1 MKKAI
6 FTALLVAI
14 TSIALAQSHNITSAA
29 ILLQQYNSE
38 KDISVQALKI
48 KEAKDFIDQAF
59 VNESTSNDPKMWN
72 YRAPIYLQ
80 IALKEPSLD
89 EDAILKATEA
99 HIKSLQKDEKGRVI
113 VRKWT
118 TEEDILAGLIQC
130 GYKLFNVAIDKYNAK
145 DYTGALKYYNA
156 IFDIIPLDAEDQLKR
171 GNITKETILYNSF
184 FASSKMKD
192 NATSKKLLQQL
203 IDINFNEPAIY
214 IHMSNVFLEDKNT
227 DKALEYLKLGRDMFE
242 GDQSLINTEINLYIQ
257 LGRTSE
263 LIEKLGEAI
272 ALDSEN
278 DLLYFNRGT
287 IYDQEGDFVNA
298 EKDYKASLAI
308 NPDAFGTNYNL
319 GALYF
324 NAGVAINNKA
334 NDTSNNKQFEKLK
347 KEAEASFAKALP
359 FLETAYE
366 LNGEDK
372 NTLLSL
378 KQLYYLSG
386 DYKKS
391 EEMKKQIEELK

>member
-130 GYKLFNVAIDKYNAK
+130 GYKLFNLAIDKYNAK

-272 ALDSEN
+272 ALDGEN